1 MAVIDMC
8 VAAEHLAVDVTDVAW
23 KCGWETRSFA
33 EPGVLVV
40 ASGWLQGR
48 SVCAECVGW
57 ETCWVGDFAGDP
69 ALDICYVLV
78 CWDTDSLL
86 VLVEPS
92 VCDAGASCHGWACL
106 YITQCL
112 TCGAILLLNNLEHAI
127 EEAVLFDNLMGEPF
141 SFLHQDRLSSQSHE
155 IAFDDQ
161 VGVLLTKKEGLAVW
175 IDAFHCTL
183 GVVRDGW

>member
-1 MAVIDMC
+1 MPVLEPMAVIDMC

-92 VCDAGASCHGWACL
+92 VCDAAVMLSASSVGSTKVTT
-106 YITQCL
+106 Y
-112 TCGAILLLNNLEHAI
+112 GP
-127 EEAVLFDNLMGEPF
+127 AVMAG
-141 SFLHQDRLSSQSHE
+141 H
-155 IAFDDQ
+155 
-161 VGVLLTKKEGLAVW
+161 V
-175 IDAFHCTL
+175 CTL
-183 GVVRDGW
+183 HSA